1 MSNITKVDDKALAA
15 LAGFDDSEF
24 VDNTGSA
31 APSFT
36 TYSVNLAGF
45 MDGDDNCVSEL
56 QGYTVHTRRQVAL
69 WLSPDAGQPA
79 LTSFDGEK
87 WDRWDEDQLRDIQD
101 EEAYKVPVDESP
113 YMQWNK
119 DPETGKSVKGKIIGD
134 TVLGAK
140 ETYVFYILVPGED
153 LPVALKI
160 PAGSFRKLKAYKKD
174 LAKLKATLP
183 KVQTKFTIKPE
194 KGGRNTYATVEFE
207 LAGVCQSKEEW
218 DAITTCAKLT
228 RETLA
233 GVVQTQTEA
242 ADGDNPPF

>member
-1 MSNITKVDDKALAA
+1 MDQDDKM
-15 LAGFDDSEF
+15 
-24 VDNTGSA
+24 VQ
-31 APSFT
+31 
-36 TYSVNLAGF
+36 
-45 MDGDDNCVSEL
+45 EL

-69 WLSPDAGQPA
+69 WLSEDAGQPA
-79 LTSFDGEK
+79 LTSFDGEV
-87 WDRWDEDQLRDIQD
+87 WDKWDEDQLRDIQD

-119 DPETGKSVKGKIIGD
+119 DPETGRSVKGKVIGD
-134 TVLGAK
+134 TILSAK
-140 ETYVFYILVPGED
+140 ETYVFYILLEGQD
-153 LPVALKI
+153 LPVALNI

-228 RETLA
+228 KETLA
-233 GVVQTQTEA
+233 GFVKK
-242 ADGDNPPF
+242 DGESDPVPF